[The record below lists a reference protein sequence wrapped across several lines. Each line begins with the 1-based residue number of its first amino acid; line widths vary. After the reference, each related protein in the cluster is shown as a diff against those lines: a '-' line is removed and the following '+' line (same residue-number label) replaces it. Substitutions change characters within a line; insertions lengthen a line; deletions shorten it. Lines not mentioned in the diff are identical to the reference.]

1 MAKLGDR
8 IENALNEARMLILGG
23 QVLLGFSY
31 RIVFERGFLRLPA
44 AAQLAELCGLAITTA
59 ALAWLIWPTAFHQIA
74 ERGKQTESIHR
85 LATTVL
91 DWGLLPFAIGLGL
104 GLYPV
109 AVALQVG
116 RPLLIAIVPAAFALL
131 IWYGYAFLGRF
142 KNRRQHPKPMLVH
155 GGPQKEADL
164 GDRIKKVMIE
174 CRMALP
180 GAQAF
185 LGFQFAIVFTEGFE
199 TLSPLLRW
207 VHFASML
214 SIIVATIVLIAPA
227 AYHRLAEHGED
238 TETMHKVASRF
249 LLAGLVFLGPGMAGD
264 LLVALAKVTG
274 TLEVPAAIAITLLL
288 ACYGLWFGVSLW
300 RSRRL

>member
-1 MAKLGDR
+1 
-8 IENALNEARMLILGG
+8 MLILGG

-44 AAQLAELCGLAITTA
+44 TAQMAELSGLALTTA
-59 ALAWLIWPTAFHQIA
+59 ALVWLIWPAAFHQIA
-74 ERGKQTESIHR
+74 ERGEQTESIHN

-91 DWGLLPFAIGLGL
+91 DWGLLPFAAALGL

-109 AVALQVG
+109 AIALHAPL
-116 RPLLIAIVPAAFALL
+116 PLLVAIAPSVFALL
-131 IWYGYAFLGRF
+131 VWYGFAFFSRGKSGSQRL
-142 KNRRQHPKPMLVH
+142 KPVLVH
-155 GGPQKEADL
+155 GQGPRKDTESDL

-185 LGFQFAIVFTEGFE
+185 LGFQFAIVFAEGFAE
-199 TLSPLLRW
+199 LSPLLRW

-214 SIIVATIVLIAPA
+214 SIIVSTILLIAPA

-238 TETMHKVASRF
+238 TETMHRVASWF
-249 LLAGLVFLGPGMAGD
+249 LISGLVFLGPGMAGD

-274 TLEVPAAIAITLLL
+274 AIALPTTIAVVLLL
-288 ACYGLWFGVSLW
+288 ACYGLWFGASLW
-300 RSRRL
+300 RSRRS